1 MVERSQQIGKDRHD
15 LARDAV
21 ILHGLTLALDAL
33 TWEDGGEQNAS
44 AVGALIKTV
53 EGKTKDLLHD
63 IEQADFTE
71 GSNA

>member
-1 MVERSQQIGKDRHD
+1 MGERSQQVGKDRHD

-53 EGKTKDLLHD
+53 AEKSNDLLHD
-63 IEQADFTE
+63 IEQGDFLE